1 MAEKNYTAVPT
12 QVDSPRVIEKQ
23 QLYVYVP
30 VGDQFYTDADGK
42 LYVDASIVIG
52 GASTTVTED
61 GGEVGASVA
70 VGGTKKSRLFTF
82 NFKNIKGARGGK
94 IYILYDEDITATD
107 ISLVAFD
114 PLPVKD
120 DIVINIANGK
130 VYYSSV
136 IRTDSDGAYINPF
149 IDMTGA
155 TGPQGPAGA
164 VGPQGPK
171 GETGPQGKTGDTGPQ
186 GPKGDDGVGVASVTQ
201 TGVQGGTKVTITLTN
216 GTVTEFTIYNG
227 LNTNFKIVQT
237 LPTTDISTS
246 TIYLVASSTTAE
258 DNIYDEF
265 IYINGDWEQ
274 IGSTAID
281 LSDYVSKTY
290 FDQNVGTATKNYI
303 NAQVSKIHNLY
314 IEMYESG
321 SVPVVGQA
329 LTLTNANFARV
340 PSANQYFGL
349 LEVVNTKDKYYSV
362 CQILSVDTTT
372 CSAKVVAVTGLA
384 TEPYHIS
391 LTGSSG
397 TITQEQFD
405 ALKADENSYILATPV
420 DSNTTSKYVRSLTTE
435 GATGT
440 TTALTYTYIN
450 GANLY
455 RISIRADLSWA
466 AQIYPAELMQNKKT
480 SITGAGTDT
489 DYPSTKAVVDY
500 VASAEP
506 YHIELTGSS
515 GTITQEQYDAL
526 MADKRS
532 YIILHN
538 TSNTGTKVLKLAEIN
553 PTNNTFRMIF
563 SETRTDYDEILGYT
577 LFINSHL
584 SWTSFYQSA
593 QMISYKITKI
603 GSTSTDSQYP
613 SGKAAYTYGQ
623 TVLTEAK
630 SYTDTAIANAITTAL
645 NTPV

>member
-136 IRTDSDGAYINPF
+136 IRTDADGAYIKPF

-171 GETGPQGKTGDTGPQ
+171 GETGETGATGPQ
-186 GPKGDDGVGVASVTQ
+186 GPKGDDGVGIVSVTQ

-246 TIYLVASSTTAE
+246 TIYLVPSSTTAE

-384 TEPYHIS
+384 TEPYHIA

-455 RISIRADLSWA
+455 RISIRANLSWVA
-466 AQIYPAELMQNKKT
+466 EVYPAELMQNKKT
-480 SITGAGTDT
+480 SITGTGSDT
-489 DYPSTKAVVDY
+489 DYPSTSAVVEY

-506 YHIELTGSS
+506 YHIELNLTGLNFS
-515 GTITQEQYDAL
+515 ITQQQYANLIADA
-526 MADKRS
+526 KS
-532 YIILHN
+532 YIIVSGLCSGIYSATKLSDYSSYFFSMN
-538 TSNTGTKVLKLAEIN
+538 DDDEPYIMRIYGPGAGSNAYDGYIFTGEFQKTTYKKTS
-553 PTNNTFRMIF
+553 
-563 SETRTDYDEILGYT
+563 
-577 LFINSHL
+577 L
-584 SWTSFYQSA
+584 SAS
-593 QMISYKITKI
+593 
-603 GSTSTDSQYP
+603 STDIQYP
-613 SGKAAYTYGQ
+613 SAKAAYTYGQ
-623 TVLTEAK
+623 TILTEAK